1 MSEYL
6 NIPYTLTIAAAGDKS
21 HFVTEF
27 DCELE
32 VTFDSPE
39 DWYIDAV
46 AFTAYRDQP
55 AFSVT
60 AKSDPDLWKLM
71 ERAFEHSSMSISDKV
86 LEAAYEARR
95 DRMADYGDYLH
106 DIRMEG

>member
-6 NIPYTLTIAAAGDKS
+6 NIPYTLTIAAAASKS
-21 HFVTEF
+21 QFVTEF

-46 AFTAYRDQP
+46 LFTAYRDIP

-60 AKSDPDLWKLM
+60 PKTDPDLWKLM

-86 LEAAYEARR
+86 MEAAAEARN
-95 DRMADYGDYLH
+95 DRLADHADYLH

>member
-32 VTFDSPE
+32 VTLDGFE
-39 DWYIDAV
+39 DWFINSV
-46 AFTAYRDQP
+46 VFEGTATRP
-55 AFSVT
+55 HIVT
-60 AKSDPDLWKLM
+60 PKSDPDLWKLL
-71 ERAFEHSSMSISDKV
+71 ERAFEHSSIKIADKV
-86 LEAAYEARR
+86 MEAAIEARN
-95 DRMADYGDYLH
+95 DRMGDRADYEH